1 MTEDFRRLKRRKAS
15 VEIRVL
21 DCMTQQSIGH
31 IADLSESGMMITAST
46 VITTDGLYQ
55 FELYFGKSTPANK
68 SIYVGAHELWS
79 EQNAQSGQME
89 VGFRFI
95 DIAPSDR
102 AWLRTWVSEPGSRYA

>member
-15 VEIRVL
+15 MEIRVL
-21 DCMTQQSIGH
+21 DCMTQQCIGQ
-31 IADLSESGMMITAST
+31 IADLSESGMMITANTS
-46 VITTDGLYQ
+46 VTTDGLYQ
-55 FELYFGKSTPANK
+55 FELYFAKSTPANK
-68 SIYVGAHELWS
+68 TIHVGAHELWS
-79 EQNAQSGQME
+79 EQNNQSGQME